1 MELRSLNLNLLLH
14 LDALLSQRSVSGAA
28 EKLELS
34 QPTVSSALARLRR
47 HFGDPLLVR
56 QGNGYELTPLAVNLR
71 PLVSDAIA
79 GNKRVFMSQAEF
91 DPLAAHREFT
101 VLASDFWLEVMGPA
115 TSRLLSEQAPSASI
129 RFELPRDFQLEAPME
144 GLRNVDGA
152 LAPRGAL
159 HGPPHLELLSTEW
172 RCVVGA
178 DNPRVGDVL
187 DLDTLAALPWAV
199 FADRSSTA
207 DHFTSIVMRQVRLSG
222 LTPRV
227 EVSAGTFSAVPAFV
241 RGTDRVA
248 VVHRS
253 LAEHAARTM
262 GLRVFTPPFPTN
274 PLELAFWWH
283 PHHGHDRGH
292 QWLRKQLR
300 TAAEHVATEEPGFEL
315 L

>member
-34 QPTVSSALARLRR
+34 QPTVSAALARLRR
-47 HFGDPLLVR
+47 HFGDPLLIR
-56 QGNGYELTPLAVNLR
+56 QGNHYELTPLAVNLR
-71 PLVSDAIA
+71 PLVSDAVA
-79 GNKRVFMSQAEF
+79 GTERVFMNQAEF
-91 DPLAAHREFT
+91 DPPTAHREFT
-101 VLASDFWLEVMGPA
+101 VLASDFWLEVMGP
-115 TSRLLSEQAPSASI
+115 TISRLLSQRSPSASI

-172 RCVVGA
+172 RCIVSA
-178 DNPRVGDVL
+178 DNPRVGDAL

-207 DHFTSIVMRQVRLSG
+207 ADVTSIVMRQVRLSG

-227 EVSAGTFSAVPAFV
+227 QVSAGTFSALPAFV

-253 LAEHAARTM
+253 LAEHAGRAM
-262 GLRVFTPPFPTN
+262 GLRVFAPPFPTN
-274 PLELAFWWH
+274 PLVLAFWWH
-283 PHHGHDRGH
+283 PHRGHDRGH
-292 QWLRKQLR
+292 QWFRELLCS
-300 TAAEHVATEEPGFEL
+300 AAGHVATEEPGFEPI
-315 L
+315 